1 MKNRSQFR
9 HKFEIFL
16 KSFQR
21 ESKNAQEAVREEE
34 KSMKKKIGM
43 LGLAM
48 SLSMFGL
55 VACGENAEEPVE
67 STPVEV
73 SVEAPE
79 ESVPAEST
87 PAEAPAE
94 NEEPSEAEE
103 SSTPAEEGTETGTQD
118 GEASTQET
126 ETSTAEGTTEA
137 AE

>member
-1 MKNRSQFR
+1 MKEKYKDLLKKR
-9 HKFEIFL
+9 FL
-16 KSFQR
+16 YRKR
-21 ESKNAQEAVREEE
+21 RTESKKSTGVCARGG
-34 KSMKKKIGM
+34 KSMKKKICM

-55 VACGENAEEPVE
+55 AACGENAEEPAE

-87 PAEAPAE
+87 PAEAPEE
-94 NEEPSEAEE
+94 NEEPVDAEE
-103 SSTPAEEGTETGTQD
+103 SSAPAEEGTEADEQED
-118 GEASTQET
+118 EASTQET
-126 ETSTAEGTTEA
+126 ETSTEEGTTEA